1 MNFVNYYRARKRY
14 YSMLIYTKIYSDIK
28 NSQELEML
36 REEFDNAKRDI
47 QEDELPLFDR
57 ILDVEDLLMNCDEES
72 FKKQFESKTGEY
84 YQKLLE
90 REELYRAI
98 FDKTKVIAT
107 LYSIEQIK
115 PVVIKGKVGG
125 ELEIQHGELLEP
137 LLNYVNIFVKYVDGK
152 LVDTDSNDYDII
164 LSAPYKYIVRK
175 SERENVD
182 RLVHEIEQI
191 QLKLQVEIALRQIE
205 DPDKEREEIF
215 KENQERYLKLRALL
229 ENYDVNNLLD
239 KVRAVFKN

>member
-98 FDKTKVIAT
+98 F
-107 LYSIEQIK
+107 
-115 PVVIKGKVGG
+115 
-125 ELEIQHGELLEP
+125 
-137 LLNYVNIFVKYVDGK
+137 
-152 LVDTDSNDYDII
+152 
-164 LSAPYKYIVRK
+164 
-175 SERENVD
+175 
-182 RLVHEIEQI
+182 
-191 QLKLQVEIALRQIE
+191 
-205 DPDKEREEIF
+205 
-215 KENQERYLKLRALL
+215 
-229 ENYDVNNLLD
+229 
-239 KVRAVFKN
+239 

>member
-1 MNFVNYYRARKRY
+1 
-14 YSMLIYTKIYSDIK
+14 
-28 NSQELEML
+28 
-36 REEFDNAKRDI
+36 
-47 QEDELPLFDR
+47 
-57 ILDVEDLLMNCDEES
+57 
-72 FKKQFESKTGEY
+72 
-84 YQKLLE
+84 
-90 REELYRAI
+90 
-98 FDKTKVIAT
+98 
-107 LYSIEQIK
+107 
-115 PVVIKGKVGG
+115 
-125 ELEIQHGELLEP
+125 
-137 LLNYVNIFVKYVDGK
+137 
-152 LVDTDSNDYDII
+152 DII